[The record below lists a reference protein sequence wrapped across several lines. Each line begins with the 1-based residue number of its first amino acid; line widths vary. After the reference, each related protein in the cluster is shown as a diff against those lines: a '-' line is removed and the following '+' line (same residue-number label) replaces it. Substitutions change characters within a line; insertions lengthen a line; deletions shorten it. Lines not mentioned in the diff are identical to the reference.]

1 MKKLYALLTAYGNT
15 IMLGLAAIPVGVAAG
30 LVDSLFG
37 RVLLELT
44 EVRLAHPYALIPF
57 LALAGAAIVWCMRRL
72 GGASVKGMTLIF
84 EAGHGVTDDIPLR
97 LIPLAIG
104 GTWLTHLFG
113 GSSGRE
119 GVAVQIGGT
128 IGHAVGKELPLK
140 NAGRLMLIAGMAAGF
155 AGLFRTPLAATF
167 FAIEVLTAG
176 VLEYRAIFPAMV
188 AAFVASRT
196 SGLCGLG
203 KFTFA
208 LSGALSPTLET
219 GARLIVLG
227 AAFGITGGLFAWTMH
242 RIKDGLAR
250 LFPHP
255 LVRVLT
261 VGACLSVLSL
271 LCWGGRYSGVSTQ
284 LIGLAF
290 EGKAFPWDFAL
301 KALFTIVTLSAGF
314 LGGEVVPLFVTG
326 ATLGSVIGPL
336 IGLPPAYAA
345 ALGCV
350 AVFGGATNTL
360 LGPIVIGG
368 EIFGFAHLPYIFV
381 ACTVAY
387 VCNGNSSIYKLQ
399 KGRF

>member
-1 MKKLYALLTAYGNT
+1 MMNKLYKLLTTYGNT
-15 IMLGLAAIPVGVAAG
+15 LMLGLAAIPVGVAAG

-37 RVLLELT
+37 RVLLYLT
-44 EVRLAHPYALIPF
+44 DVRLAHPFALIPF
-57 LALAGAAIVWCMRRL
+57 LGLAGVAIVWCFRRL

-84 EAGHGVTDDIPLR
+84 EAGHGVADDIPLR

-128 IGHAVGKELPLK
+128 IGHATGKVLPIVD
-140 NAGRLMLIAGMAAGF
+140 AERLMLIAGMAAGF

-176 VLEYRAIFPAMV
+176 KLEYRAIFPAMV
-188 AAFVASRT
+188 AAFIASRT
-196 SGLCGLG
+196 SGICGLG

-208 LSGALSPTLET
+208 LPGMLSPTLTT
-219 GARLIVLG
+219 GVQLIVLG
-227 AAFGITGGLFAWTMH
+227 ALFGIVGGLFAWTMH
-242 RIKDGLAR
+242 KVKDGLAAAVPDP
-250 LFPHP
+250 FI
-255 LVRVLT
+255 RVLT
-261 VGACLSVLSL
+261 VGAALSILSL
-271 LCWGGRYSGVSTQ
+271 VCWNGRYSGVSTQ

-290 EGKAFPWDFAL
+290 EDKALPWDFAL
-301 KALFTIVTLSAGF
+301 KAIFTIVTLSAGF

-326 ATLGSVIGPL
+326 ATLGAVIGPL
-336 IGLPPAYAA
+336 IGLPAAYAA

-360 LGPIVIGG
+360 LGAIVIGG
-368 EIFGFAHLPYIFV
+368 EIFGFAHLPNIFV
-381 ACTVAY
+381 VCVVAY
-387 VCNGNSSIYKLQ
+387 VCNGNSSIYRLQ
-399 KGRF
+399 KGR